1 MAFSQAP
8 ADTMPKQKT
17 LGVVV
22 IYDNPVPFAA
32 ASRYTS
38 LNDALGRNKSST
50 LTDLLQENTGIY
62 LKNYGP
68 GMLSTIAFRGTGAEH
83 TALVWNSITINYP
96 VLGLADFAV
105 IPANGFSSVGLLHGS
120 SSTLFGS
127 SAIGGSILLRSK
139 QGFSDNKRIQTQAS
153 FETGSYNRWFGNV
166 NSYYSSKTFFSNTSL
181 QWFSADNDYRF
192 VNEFK
197 LKKPIERQ
205 INSAIKQYSLMQDL
219 GFKTGEYSK
228 IVAHAW
234 YNYTDRQIPPTLT
247 SSNTAA
253 MQQDRSLRLLAQW
266 DRQAYNNRFYVNAAY
281 VNDYINYAD
290 NYITSPSR
298 MSTSTLQG
306 VYNYTSNSQALDV
319 KAGVEGQYF
328 TADIKEYNGFKAEW
342 RASVYA
348 NVSYAPDLRKWLLLS
363 AGYRQIF
370 VQGHITSAA
379 PTFGLRWR
387 IRPTIIFK
395 VSASRSFRIPT
406 LNERYYIPG
415 GNPSLKPEGGWNYE
429 AGVLYDRGFNN
440 NFNFMA
446 EVTGFAMQVNN
457 WLQWQPTNFGYWEPK
472 NLKQVLS
479 RGAEASI
486 TVGYT
491 GKKFEAKLN
500 TAYALAIA
508 TNQKIYDGQQGIAGK
523 DLIYTPRNVASAGL
537 TLTWYGYSLFTN
549 LQYTGMRYTTTDN
562 AQTVDGYVLLNARAS
577 KDIKLKNFTLSIWL
591 QALNLTN
598 NSYFNLPYRPMP
610 LRNYR
615 VGLTVTF
622 DKQLK
627 NKSSNDK

>member
-1 MAFSQAP
+1 
-8 ADTMPKQKT
+8 
-17 LGVVV
+17 
-22 IYDNPVPFAA
+22 
-32 ASRYTS
+32 
-38 LNDALGRNKSST
+38 
-50 LTDLLQENTGIY
+50 
-62 LKNYGP
+62 
-68 GMLSTIAFRGTGAEH
+68 
-83 TALVWNSITINYP
+83 
-96 VLGLADFAV
+96 
-105 IPANGFSSVGLLHGS
+105 
-120 SSTLFGS
+120 
-127 SAIGGSILLRSK
+127 
-139 QGFSDNKRIQTQAS
+139 
-153 FETGSYNRWFGNV
+153 
-166 NSYYSSKTFFSNTSL
+166 
-181 QWFSADNDYRF
+181 
-192 VNEFK
+192 
-197 LKKPIERQ
+197 
-205 INSAIKQYSLMQDL
+205 
-219 GFKTGEYSK
+219 
-228 IVAHAW
+228 
-234 YNYTDRQIPPTLT
+234 
-247 SSNTAA
+247 
-253 MQQDRSLRLLAQW
+253 
-266 DRQAYNNRFYVNAAY
+266 
-281 VNDYINYAD
+281 
-290 NYITSPSR
+290 
-298 MSTSTLQG
+298 
-306 VYNYTSNSQALDV
+306 
-319 KAGVEGQYF
+319 
-328 TADIKEYNGFKAEW
+328 
-342 RASVYA
+342 
-348 NVSYAPDLRKWLLLS
+348 
-363 AGYRQIF
+363 
-370 VQGHITSAA
+370 
-379 PTFGLRWR
+379 
-387 IRPTIIFK
+387 
-395 VSASRSFRIPT
+395 
-406 LNERYYIPG
+406 
-415 GNPSLKPEGGWNYE
+415 
-429 AGVLYDRGFNN
+429 LYDRGFNN